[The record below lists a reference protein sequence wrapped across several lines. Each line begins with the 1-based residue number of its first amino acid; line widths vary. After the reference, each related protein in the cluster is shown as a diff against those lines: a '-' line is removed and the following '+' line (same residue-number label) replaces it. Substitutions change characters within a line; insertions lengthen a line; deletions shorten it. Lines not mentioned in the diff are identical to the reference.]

1 MAHGWSPEFFTQN
14 LLCLSRFPGHGWT
27 CCQDE
32 ESWNFLLFLP
42 PYPIYVLSWTLL
54 SWDSENT
61 VSSLSSGRAGVGSEQ
76 LGCQCLAH
84 QRHTMKICEF
94 CKVEF
99 FVLIHLVDW
108 PDVED
113 IPVLFFFFFFRIL
126 HGHQNDYING
136 VVLVSFPSVGFYT
149 QFPNCRDLCKKF
161 TLGLRFLLLSV
172 F

>member
-113 IPVLFFFFFFRIL
+113 IPVLLFFLFFFFFQNTTWAPKWL
-126 HGHQNDYING
+126 HQWSGSSEFSFCWFLYP
-136 VVLVSFPSVGFYT
+136 VS
-149 QFPNCRDLCKKF
+149 
-161 TLGLRFLLLSV
+161 
-172 F
+172 